1 METGIMKRP
10 EHGLSKDGHMYLL
23 KQVWPSAPDNAV
35 VFAAVLCHDYGL
47 HPMMRQVFLVPF
59 DVKDKDTGKFRTEW
73 NVILGIRA
81 TRTIAQNAG
90 YRWTYKDGPRV
101 MSEEEQK
108 KIYGEVDAGK
118 IRAITIIRDQSGN
131 EYPGYGMWDKSKTA
145 YGADKG
151 NSAVNMAF
159 IRSERNAIDR
169 MAPGVLPPDVDVIED
184 NYAPV
189 NMKQSLKAG
198 QQNIIDEGKKIVD
211 ALWDSEDAPPPV
223 NHIDESRA
231 ADLGARI
238 EEQGLKIKVSNVIR
252 NDPKYAG
259 VKKLR
264 DLTNELY
271 DALLKEIPELQ

>member
-1 METGIMKRP
+1 MSTGMMQRP
-10 EHGLSKDGHMYLL
+10 EHSLSKDGHMYLL
-23 KQVWPSAPDNAV
+23 KQVWPAAPDSAV

-59 DVKDKDTGKFRTEW
+59 KNNDKTEW

-90 YRWTYKDGPRV
+90 YRWTYRDGPRV
-101 MSEEEQK
+101 MSEDEQK
-108 KIYGEVDAGK
+108 RIFGEADINKIK
-118 IRAITIIRDQSGN
+118 AITIIRDQAGN
-131 EYPGYGMWDKSKTA
+131 EFPGYGTWDKSRTA
-145 YGADKG
+145 YGTDKG

-189 NMKQSLKAG
+189 NMKQSLKQG
-198 QQNIIDEGKKIVD
+198 QQDIIIEGEKAVNDLWEKDDVPV
-211 ALWDSEDAPPPV
+211 ALISE
-223 NHIDESRA
+223 NKA
-231 ADLGARI
+231 ADLKALCQERKCDKQVGTYI
-238 EEQGLKIKVSNVIR
+238 LTNF
-252 NDPKYAG
+252 PG

-264 DLTNELY
+264 DLTNEQY
-271 DALLKEIPELQ
+271 DELFKNVTELK